1 MRDQCLGVVGA
12 VCKPEEQP
20 ARSVYASVGAATERP
35 RAQTRV
41 RVQAQSCKVAHQ
53 VVRATV
59 LRHQSSFVWNE
70 GWQVNGSTLE
80 PKAENNE
87 EDALGPN
94 AKVED
99 RYVWARDGQRRRTQ
113 GPANSNFPGMR

>member
-1 MRDQCLGVVGA
+1 MRDQCLGVVGT

-20 ARSVYASVGAATERP
+20 AHSVDASVGAATER
-35 RAQTRV
+35 ALCANTR
-41 RVQAQSCKVAHQ
+41 QSAGAKLQGSLQ

-70 GWQVNGSTLE
+70 GWKVNGSTLG

-87 EDALGPN
+87 EERAG
-94 AKVED
+94 A
-99 RYVWARDGQRRRTQ
+99 QRQ
-113 GPANSNFPGMR
+113 S